1 MDEKE
6 WQRRIDAAFD
16 FITRVLEH
24 PERYPDEAILFL
36 MDPAEIA
43 SVVTKERLR
52 ILRELEGKDYA
63 SIADLARSLGRNVS
77 RVRKDLL
84 MLERFDLVRFSK
96 TGNRVLAR
104 PTATGIYIPLLA
116 PARVRP
122 A

>member
-6 WQRRIDAAFD
+6 WERRIDAAFD
-16 FITRVLEH
+16 FIPRVLEP
-24 PERYPDEAILFL
+24 PERSPDEAILFL

-52 ILRELEGKDYA
+52 MLRELEGKDYA

-84 MLERFDLVRFSK
+84 ILERFDLVR
-96 TGNRVLAR
+96 
-104 PTATGIYIPLLA
+104 
-116 PARVRP
+116 VREP
-122 A
+122 GHPGVA